1 VILSNQMLILFAIF
15 IDRTNSESN
24 ENNTIAKAENT
35 FAAFSFIIF
44 IIYFIFG
51 SMLAVFR
58 NDVIKQGEIF
68 HQIICQMQYVKS
80 LYHYHVVELTSD
92 EDESRSKNAAAENI

>member
-1 VILSNQMLILFAIF
+1 MLILFAIF

-24 ENNTIAKAENT
+24 GNNTTVKAENA

-44 IIYFIFG
+44 VIYSIFG

-58 NDVIKQGEIF
+58 NDVIKQGE
-68 HQIICQMQYVKS
+68 
-80 LYHYHVVELTSD
+80 L
-92 EDESRSKNAAAENI
+92 